1 MSPCDP
7 PTPPPPLSPA
17 PWKQM
22 GLKCHSRLRR
32 LPQPLTLP
40 HPHVRPDRSS
50 PTQHNRREI
59 QRDWGR
65 ARGSNRD
72 SCGAEDSSDLLIRI
86 WKTFVKEIVRWESK
100 WHRHQAT
107 TGKHQ
112 GISAVICN
120 HYIIRLYSISF
131 TEGAVETSD
140 RQRLKDILRP
150 AGKHV
155 ILNYNVSV
163 NQKLF
168 YNNKRDH
175 SRNLGKGCAPSLANF
190 NIAKKWP
197 LPFLSFPF
205 FVFFLHKSLQRWAI
219 FSSN

>member
-1 MSPCDP
+1 MWTASAKRRRTRRRMTITASKAAPATPATQPHIPTDCSLTTVKTPSGHMSPCDP

-100 WHRHQAT
+100 
-107 TGKHQ
+107 
-112 GISAVICN
+112 
-120 HYIIRLYSISF
+120 
-131 TEGAVETSD
+131 
-140 RQRLKDILRP
+140 
-150 AGKHV
+150 
-155 ILNYNVSV
+155 
-163 NQKLF
+163 
-168 YNNKRDH
+168 
-175 SRNLGKGCAPSLANF
+175 
-190 NIAKKWP
+190 
-197 LPFLSFPF
+197 
-205 FVFFLHKSLQRWAI
+205 
-219 FSSN
+219 